1 MGNQKNHI
9 ILGID
14 PGTRVTG
21 YGVVQSSGPR
31 LEALDYGCIKSPA
44 KLTLPE
50 KHLIIFNGIES
61 VIDKYQPEAISI
73 ESQFVMKNAQSAL
86 KLSMAKAVCML
97 AATKRGIPSFE
108 YTPRKAKFSV
118 VGHGG
123 AEKLQVQKMI
133 QMILHLPELPTP
145 DDAADGLAL
154 AICHLNHLN
163 FNLRIRN
170 V

>member
-1 MGNQKNHI
+1 MVDQKNYI
-9 ILGID
+9 TLGID
-14 PGTRVTG
+14 PGTRITG
-21 YGVVQSSGPR
+21 YGVVQSSGQR
-31 LEALDYGCIKSPA
+31 LEALDYGSIKLPV

-50 KHLIIFNGIES
+50 KHLIIFNGMES
-61 VIDKYQPEAISI
+61 IIDKYQPDAISI
-73 ESQFVMKNAQSAL
+73 ESQFLMKNAQSAL

-108 YTPRKAKFSV
+108 YTPRKAKCSV
-118 VGHGG
+118 VGYGG
-123 AEKLQVQKMI
+123 AEKIQVQKMVQI
-133 QMILHLPELPTP
+133 LLHLPELPTP
-145 DDAADGLAL
+145 DDVADGLAL